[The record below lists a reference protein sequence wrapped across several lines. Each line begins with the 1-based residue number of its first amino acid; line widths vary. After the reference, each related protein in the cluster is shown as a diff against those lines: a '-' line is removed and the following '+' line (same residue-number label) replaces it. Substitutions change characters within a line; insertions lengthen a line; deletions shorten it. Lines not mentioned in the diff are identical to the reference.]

1 MTLPVQSSR
10 LTAISTSKHSLHGN
24 RLYEDK
30 LHGVW
35 SFFGRLA
42 LEDTSNY
49 PDSRLRSYYIV
60 LQSAVQ
66 RITDPFDESML
77 YIALAADHQTHD
89 DPLTITVKS

>member
-1 MTLPVQSSR
+1 MVFTG
-10 LTAISTSKHSLHGN
+10 TGSTKT
-24 RLYEDK
+24 RFM
-30 LHGVW
+30 V
-35 SFFGRLA
+35 FGRSLGRYA

-89 DPLTITVKS
+89 DPLTITLKS